1 MERTIGLHPR
11 NGAAPPVLR
20 RLFHLCAAGSIPL
33 IAIFAGSE
41 VMIPLMASLCGGAIV
56 IEVVRFRLPDL
67 NRRMLKL
74 FRPLLKESEDRRVT
88 GATYVAL
95 SALACFL
102 VFDLDVA
109 VAALFFLALGD
120 PAAAIVGSRMR
131 GRVLGWRFY
140 GKSPIGT
147 LAFLATGLAVVG
159 VLSGGGAIDY
169 HWGFLV
175 GVAVAGLIE
184 LAPSVIDDNL
194 TIPLISGAVMT
205 ALV

>member
-11 NGAAPPVLR
+11 GGSPPPIWR
-20 RLFHLCAAGSIPL
+20 RLFHLSAAGSIPL
-33 IAIFAGSE
+33 IAIFAGAS
-41 VMIPLMASLCGGAIV
+41 VMVPVMAALCGLAIV
-56 IEVVRFRLPDL
+56 AEAARFLVPDL
-67 NRRMLKL
+67 NNKMLRM

-95 SALACFL
+95 SALVCFL

-120 PAAAIVGSRMR
+120 PAAAFVGSRMH

-140 GKSPIGT
+140 GKSPIGM
-147 LAFLATGLAVVG
+147 LAFLGVGFAVVG
-159 VLSGGGAIDY
+159 VLSGVGGVEY
-169 HWGFLV
+169 HWGLMVGAVTAALV
-175 GVAVAGLIE
+175 E
-184 LAPSVIDDNL
+184 FAPSIIDDNL